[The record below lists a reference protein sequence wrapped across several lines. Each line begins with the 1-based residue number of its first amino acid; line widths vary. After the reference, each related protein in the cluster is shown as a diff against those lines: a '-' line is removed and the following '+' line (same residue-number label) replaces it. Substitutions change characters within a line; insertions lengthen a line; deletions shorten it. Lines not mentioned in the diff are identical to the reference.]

1 MKKNW
6 LATSAFASAALVALA
21 PVLAQAEIKTS
32 VYGFI
37 KADYYGTSNQFNS
50 DYKPTAVST
59 TAGAPLAEAS
69 RGQLSMKQSR
79 FGINV
84 DNESRVKL
92 KFEFDLDGAGAA
104 ANTVGVMSSDTG
116 FFRVRLANLTY
127 KVSDEGTLTI
137 GKKWDIFSPL
147 QPHSYQM
154 TTIQFWSGN
163 TGFLTDGIDYT
174 HKMENVTLAA
184 EVKNAGG
191 NPATAADNT
200 TVKLSLPIA
209 TVRGDVTFSDQTLGV
224 SYMAGKLNYSRQ
236 DQTAPYVEDAMISAV
251 NLYWHGV
258 FGATDVVAEVHQG
271 SNVGAGV
278 VGGLGGVLT
287 PATVAT
293 TTPSFTNEELGY
305 YASAKHQFEGWS
317 LFGGYGRV
325 DFAEKNNAPTNSF
338 QGLVSNETI
347 RLGADMDLDAGVK
360 LFVEAAHMTSS
371 YLEGGDTRGYSGT
384 WYNAGLLARF

>member
-1 MKKNW
+1 MG
-6 LATSAFASAALVALA
+6 ALA
-21 PVLAQAEIKTS
+21 AAFTMVSGTAHADIKTS
-32 VYGFI
+32 IYGFI
-37 KADYYGTSNQFNS
+37 KADYYGVSNQFNS
-50 DYKPTAVST
+50 DYKPTAVAST
-59 TAGAPLAEAS
+59 SGAPLTEAS

-104 ANTVGVMSSDTG
+104 ANTVGVMASDTG
-116 FFRVRLANLTY
+116 FFRVRQANLAY
-127 KVSDEGTLTI
+127 KVSDEGTITI

-174 HKMENVTLAA
+174 HKFESWSFAA
-184 EVKNAGG
+184 ELKNAGG
-191 NPATAADNT
+191 NPAQASDNT

-209 TVRGDVTFSDQTLGV
+209 TVRADVTFSDQTLGL

-236 DQTAPYVEDAMISAV
+236 DQTAPYVDDAMISAV
-251 NLYWHGV
+251 NAYWHGV
-258 FGATDVVAEVHQG
+258 FGATDVVAEIHHG
-271 SNVGAGV
+271 NNVGAGV

-293 TTPSFTNEELGY
+293 TTPSRTNEELGFY
-305 YASAKHQFEGWS
+305 VSAKHQFEGWS
-317 LFGGYGRV
+317 IFGGYGEV
-325 DFAEKNNAPTNSF
+325 AYGEKQNAPTNSF
-338 QGLVSNETI
+338 GGLVRNQTA
-347 RLGADMDLDAGVK
+347 RLGADMDVDAGVK
-360 LFVEAAHMTSS
+360 AFVEAANMVSS
-371 YLEGGDTRGYSGT
+371 YFEGGDTRDYTGT
-384 WYNAGLLARF
+384 WYNLGLMARF